1 MVFPAVNDMKSK
13 GITPPYLVTAA
24 NIACLSNT
32 FISLNHKN
40 ISKYDKFILKNIIR
54 RVSIQTIEQLR
65 RGG

>member
-1 MVFPAVNDMKSK
+1 MVFPAVNDMKSE
-13 GITPPYLVTAA
+13 GITPPYLVTAT

-32 FISLNHKN
+32 LISLNRKN
-40 ISKYDKFILKNIIR
+40 ISKYDKIILKNIIR